1 MRAAARLSDGL
12 GAQMPIDDTRLRQL
26 ATLTRIDVDGSCE
39 LSADALRQRL
49 NEHLAWIDGAWN
61 PEDDAL
67 PPLTHVGDPQTWLR
81 DDVPESTLGTDV
93 ALRNAPMHDEDF
105 FLVPQV
111 VDDNS

>member
-1 MRAAARLSDGL
+1 
-12 GAQMPIDDTRLRQL
+12 MPIDDAALHSL
-26 ATLTRIDVDGSCE
+26 ATLTRIDVDAVPD
-39 LSADALRQRL
+39 LSKEAIRERL
-49 NEHLAWIDGAWN
+49 NEHLQWLEMAWS

-67 PPLTHVGDPQTWLR
+67 APLTHVGDPQTALR
-81 DDVPESTLGTDV
+81 DDIPESTLGVDA